1 MILHV
6 VLLVALAVVMTMT
19 TVIAKVIMAVTM
31 MVMIMATATDATVA
45 PKTFLKL
52 SRGQGGQGGF
62 QKE

>member
-19 TVIAKVIMAVTM
+19 TVIAKV
-31 MVMIMATATDATVA
+31 IMATATDATVA